1 LPVTGWAFEVF
12 PRSQDDRCT
21 NVPIALASY
30 SLIPSSKLSF
40 RAGGPAPSS
49 RGVRPLHLPT
59 DLRALVHS
67 CDSFHSPL
75 RVRFPFR
82 FGRTQPASRCC
93 SAFVV
98 SHHPDGLLRASAAG
112 LLHPAAGGG
121 SPRFTRGR
129 PAGTCPTDPR
139 PVFLATRI
147 VPPEELPSSAA
158 APCHHGRCLPVFL
171 TSPLVP
177 CVAED
182 QLPCTGSGRGTR
194 SRRTGEPV
202 GRSALPASS
211 PRPSADLAIV
221 RRVRVDARER
231 LAGPAGPR
239 LVGGGERTSAGI
251 RCRAPGCDI
260 APVPVLAERLPDRRT
275 QVLCAATWTS
285 HAAHPVRRAVWRA
298 INRRR
303 CIIVTTAV
311 SCCTCVRE

>member
-1 LPVTGWAFEVF
+1 MPDGSAPRVPRDAHRTPRRTPLVSSRAVS
-12 PRSQDDRCT
+12 PRSLPSCLSHQSTRTVRC
-21 NVPIALASY
+21 
-30 SLIPSSKLSF
+30 
-40 RAGGPAPSS
+40 
-49 RGVRPLHLPT
+49 
-59 DLRALVHS
+59 
-67 CDSFHSPL
+67 
-75 RVRFPFR
+75 
-82 FGRTQPASRCC
+82 
-93 SAFVV
+93 
-98 SHHPDGLLRASAAG
+98 
-112 LLHPAAGGG
+112 
-121 SPRFTRGR
+121 GR
-129 PAGTCPTDPR
+129 PAPVHGVRSRNAIATD
-139 PVFLATRI
+139 
-147 VPPEELPSSAA
+147 
-158 APCHHGRCLPVFL
+158 
-171 TSPLVP
+171 
-177 CVAED
+177 
-182 QLPCTGSGRGTR
+182 
-194 SRRTGEPV
+194 RRTG
-202 GRSALPASS
+202 RAIRAAASS